1 MQCSSLR
8 PHSRTSSWAVHNK
21 IRVWVLPTEQELTS
35 PLLAKLVFKS
45 PQVES
50 GTGLIRVQAE
60 FDNTGARKL
69 ETGKRVT
76 MIVYP
81 DANDQK

>member
-1 MQCSSLR
+1 MGS
-8 PHSRTSSWAVHNK
+8 TDNK